1 MSNDNFK
8 NLLDKYY
15 AGTASAEEIQELTE
29 ENLIDKADE
38 HYAAAMVEARIQ
50 KMDWTFEDF
59 LESTPKVKTVAA
71 KKRRTLFSPMLKI
84 AASVVL
90 ILSTYFVWQKNQ
102 SKEIEAEYVT
112 TEKIVTNPPVAIKP
126 LEVLIQEAGQVKAE
140 KADASTKSV
149 RKKSNPLLA
158 KKVKQEQRIDIN
170 TKEDNYLVI
179 VNGRKIYNEE
189 EAIEVASKSMAMV
202 SRSLMESMDEVLP
215 VTRMKIKL

>member
-15 AGTASAEEIQELTE
+15 AATASAEEIQLLSA

-38 HYAAAMVEARIQ
+38 QYAAAMLEARSQ
-50 KMDWTFEDF
+50 KMDWTFEEF
-59 LESTPKVKTVAA
+59 MESTPKVEAVAA
-71 KKRRTLFSPMLKI
+71 KKIRTLLSPMLKL

-90 ILSTYFVWQKNQ
+90 ILCIYLVWQKNQ

-112 TEKIVTNPPVAIKP
+112 AEKIITSPPVAIKP
-126 LEVLIQEAGQVKAE
+126 IEVAMQEAEQVKAE

-158 KKVKQEQRIDIN
+158 KKAKQQQRIDIN

-202 SRSLMESMDEVLP
+202 SRSLTESMDEVLP